1 MRRLILF
8 AAILLS
14 VSATGSFAQKNY
26 QAPTDPAVIAKL
38 SEWQDLKF
46 GVIFHFGLYTHPG
59 ICESW
64 PICSEDWIERSP
76 EYTYDSYK
84 RWYWGLADAF
94 RPTGF
99 DPSQWAD
106 AVKNAGA
113 GYMIFTTKH
122 HDGFCM
128 FDSRETDFT
137 IANYGLKGD
146 PRADVAA
153 EVFDAFR
160 DRGLKVGAY
169 FSKPDWHCQYYW
181 WDKYATPD
189 RHHNYDENRYPE
201 RWQAYKDFTY
211 KQIEELMSNYGHI
224 DILWLDGGWVATG
237 TREDIDMDRIGNMAL
252 EKQPGLIVVDRT
264 VGGKWENYCTPEQ
277 MVPGEP
283 YDCPWESC
291 MTLSHAWGYSN
302 GARFKS
308 AAKVVST
315 LAEISAKGGSLLLG
329 IGPDPRGLIEQAVVD
344 TLSKIGKWL
353 ERNGE
358 AIYAT
363 RRAPVYKDGRLW
375 FTASK
380 DGSKYFA
387 IYGISDDETVPSTIE
402 FKSLKALKGARMTLV
417 GTGASLGWKESS
429 DGTVSV
435 KLPRSIDRTEPVAI
449 RLTGFKLVDSL
460 CCPSK

>member
-380 DGSKYFA
+380 DGSKYYA

>member
-224 DILWLDGGWVATG
+224 DILWLDGGWVATD

-380 DGSKYFA
+380 DGSKYYA

>member
-380 DGSKYFA
+380 DGSKYYA

-460 CCPSK
+460 